1 MNRSCDFPTASFR
14 LEVAVSLVKRKLVA
28 GIVVNN
34 LPAMK
39 ERVNMDSLLMTI
51 LLVTIASVVTGI
63 IGYLVRHFALIRQI
77 HRSKDDAEQIIAEA
91 QSESQTILLAGKE
104 ESLKLRNT
112 AETEVR
118 DRWRE
123 IQNQER
129 RVSRKEEQ
137 IDNRVDSLEK
147 RDRTIAEKEK
157 TTERIQEETQQILE
171 NQIVEL
177 ERVASMQSEEARDIL
192 LERMDEEISDETNR
206 RVRQMESQ
214 IREETQERSREILI
228 PVIQRYAGDVVAE
241 MTTTVVPIPNDD
253 MKGRLIGREGRNIRA
268 LENAT
273 GVNLIVDDTPEAVTL
288 SSFDPIRREVA
299 RLAVSKLVQDG
310 RIQPARI
317 EEEVEKAE
325 KQVDETVRKAGED
338 AAYEAGVN
346 GLKPEILKTMGR
358 LRFRY
363 SYGQNVLKHSIEV
376 AILSA
381 AIAADLRA
389 NVDVARRSGFLHDI
403 GKALTHEI
411 EGPHAMI
418 GADLLKRVGVSQR
431 IVHAVADHHGEAGN
445 NSQDGFIVAAGD
457 AISGARPGARRDTAE
472 AYTKRLENLE
482 EIANEF
488 EGVDKCYAIQ
498 AGREMRIMVRPEHI
512 DDVGAMRMAR
522 DVAKRVEETLDYPG
536 QIRIT
541 VIRETRSTEYAK

>member
-1 MNRSCDFPTASFR
+1 
-14 LEVAVSLVKRKLVA
+14 
-28 GIVVNN
+28 
-34 LPAMK
+34 
-39 ERVNMDSLLMTI
+39 MDSLLMTI
-51 LLVTIASVVTGI
+51 LLVTIASVFTGI
-63 IGYLVRHFALIRQI
+63 IGYLIRHTALARQI
-77 HRSKDDAEQIIAEA
+77 HRSKDDAEQIIVEA
-91 QSESQTILLAGKE
+91 QSESQTIMLAGKE

-112 AETEVR
+112 AETEIR

-147 RDRTIAEKEK
+147 RDRKIAEKEK
-157 TTERIQEETQQILE
+157 TTERIQEETQQIFE
-171 NQIVEL
+171 NQIGEL
-177 ERVASMQSEEARDIL
+177 ERVASMESEEARDIL
-192 LERMDEEISDETNR
+192 LERMDEEIRDETNR

-214 IREETQERSREILI
+214 IREETQERAREILI

-376 AILSA
+376 AILAA

-418 GADLLKRVGVSQR
+418 GAELLKRLSVSQR

-445 NSQDGFIVAAGD
+445 NSQDGFIVAAAD